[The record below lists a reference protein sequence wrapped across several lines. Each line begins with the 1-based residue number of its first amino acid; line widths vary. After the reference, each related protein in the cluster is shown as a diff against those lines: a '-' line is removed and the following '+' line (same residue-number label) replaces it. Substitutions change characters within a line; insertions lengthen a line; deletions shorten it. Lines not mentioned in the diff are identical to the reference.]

1 MNRHQ
6 SRENAMIVI
15 YQYLLLG
22 SDIEELKDNFSEYE
36 NRDFFNLLIN
46 NVVYNLSVLKE
57 EISTY
62 LTDWDF
68 DRLNYVEQAILLI
81 ATCELRLQEVER
93 AIVIDEAINLC
104 KKFSDEE
111 SYRYIN
117 GVLDKL

>member
-68 DRLNYVEQAILLI
+68 DRLNFVEQAILLI